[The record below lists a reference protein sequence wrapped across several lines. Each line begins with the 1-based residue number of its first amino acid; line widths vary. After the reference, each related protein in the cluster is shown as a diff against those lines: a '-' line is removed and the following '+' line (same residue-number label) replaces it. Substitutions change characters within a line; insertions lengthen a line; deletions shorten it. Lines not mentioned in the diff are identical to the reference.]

1 MKKKKMIW
9 VVAIVILLMSVPLAV
24 NASTVMRG
32 QIVQFGSPVTVEA
45 NETIQGDVVSFFGAA
60 TIRGRVEGDLVGFF
74 SPVQIQGG
82 EVLGDTV
89 AIFAPL
95 SLRNAAIGRDA
106 ISIFG
111 GITADGETNIDGSAI
126 SVMGSGL
133 DARQAQVRGDRID
146 VAGFLPGNISG
157 FSLLAILIALLLVAK
172 QAVAFV
178 IGVLAIVIFPERFEQ
193 MSDYA
198 FQDMGNKTLV
208 GFLLNIGIFV
218 LIVILAVT
226 VVGAPLI
233 PLVFPAFMLLEFA
246 GNTTMKI
253 AFGRKISRG
262 LGQRWGAILELFV
275 GTLIYLLL
283 QITLVGN
290 LFTFIFKLIGIG
302 QVVDSRFGDQLPEAP
317 QGGFADAT

>member
-9 VVAIVILLMSVPLAV
+9 VVAIVIILLSVPLAV

-45 NETIQGDVVSFFGAA
+45 NETIQGDVVSFFGTA

-74 SPVQIQGG
+74 SPVQVEGG
-82 EVLGDTV
+82 EVLGDTA

-111 GITADGETNIDGSAI
+111 GITADRETNIDGSAI

-157 FSLLAILIALLLVAK
+157 LSVLAILIVLLLVAK
-172 QAVAFV
+172 QVVAFV

-193 MSDYA
+193 MSDHA
-198 FQDMGNKTLV
+198 FRDMGKKTLV

-262 LGQRWGAILELFV
+262 LGHRWGTILELFI

-302 QVVDSRFGDQLPEAP
+302 QVVDSRFGDQLPEVP